1 MKLNIGKTIKRLR
14 KEREITQEEFAE
26 VMGVSCQSISRW
38 ENDSCYPDIEMIPTI
53 AAFFGIS
60 VDHLMGIDDQA
71 EKTAVDRY
79 LNDFQAAI
87 SSGDIDACIRIAR
100 AGVAEFP
107 NNYALLNKLMYAIF
121 VAGDD
126 TGNIPDWKENR
137 DKYDAEI
144 VALGERIIKYCP
156 DTEIRFEATARLAF
170 HHCEM
175 GRKAMGRA
183 IYETLPS
190 MSHCKEQAIW
200 WALSEEEKLPYTRDF
215 LRKSYDALSY
225 ALYRLVDLVSAED
238 ALTVIEKMD
247 TLDALVYDGHA
258 FEATWSN
265 VNMAWRRAKCYAAL
279 LRYDEAVQQ
288 VKRSAELAM
297 AFDNRPEEERVT
309 SLLFGEQVRKRSN
322 FETADSRPLSEILR
336 DSWLADKVFDSIRD
350 SDAFQA
356 VLEQLK

>member
-1 MKLNIGKTIKRLR
+1 MKLNVGKTIKSLR

-26 VMGVSCQSISRW
+26 VLGVSCQSVSRW
-38 ENDSCYPDIEMIPTI
+38 ENESCYPDIEMIPTI

-60 VDHLMGIDDQA
+60 VDRLMGIDEQS
-71 EKTAVDRY
+71 EKMAVDCY

-87 SSGDIDACIRIAR
+87 SDGNIDACIRIAR
-100 AGVAEFP
+100 EGVAEFP
-107 NNYALLNKLMYAIF
+107 NNYSLLNKLMYALF

-126 TGNIPDWKENR
+126 TGNILDWQENR

-225 ALYRLVDLVSAED
+225 ALYHLVDLVSAED
-238 ALTVIEKMD
+238 ALTVMEKMD

-265 VNMAWRRAKCYAAL
+265 ANMACRRAKCYAAL
-279 LRYDEAVQQ
+279 LRYDEAIQQ
-288 VKRSAELAM
+288 LKRAAELVM

-309 SLLFGEQVRKRSN
+309 SLLLGEQVRKRID
-322 FETADSRPLSEILR
+322 FETADSRPLREILR
-336 DSWLADKVFDSIRD
+336 DSWRADKALDAIRG
-350 SDAFQA
+350 SDAFKA
-356 VLEQLK
+356 ILEQLK

>member
-60 VDHLMGIDDQA
+60 VDHLMGIDEQA

-79 LNDFQAAI
+79 LNDFQAAV

-107 NNYALLNKLMYAIF
+107 NNYALLNKLMYALF

-170 HHCEM
+170 HYCEL
-175 GRKAMGRA
+175 GKKEKGRA

-238 ALTVIEKMD
+238 ALKVMDKMD
-247 TLDALVYDGHA
+247 ALDALVYDSRA

-265 VNMAWRRAKCYAAL
+265 VNMAYRRAKCYAAL

-288 VKRSAELAM
+288 LKRSAALAM
-297 AFDNRPEEERVT
+297 AFDNRPEEERCA
-309 SLLFGEQVRKRSN
+309 SLLLGEWVRKRSN

-350 SDAFQA
+350 SDEFNAI
-356 VLEQLK
+356 LEQLK